1 MSTNPGNSPEALEI
15 LASRDLGNV
24 PLPALPGT
32 FGICHGAGWAAG
44 VIRHATESWAG
55 HAVMYVGDGKVVQAE
70 YPKVQLADAPRS
82 NVIWANGQLLSPD
95 ARAAITAKA
104 HSLIGDAYDLWAYPI
119 LIAGIFYAGITKDAA
134 PLFLSD
140 KFLDCSAVVTAC
152 DAAAGIDLFPGTS
165 VHFVTPAMLFD
176 LAAQSGW
183 LTMPAQ
189 ETGDVGLF

>member
-1 MSTNPGNSPEALEI
+1 MSSESEI
-15 LASRDLGNV
+15 LASRDLSNV
-24 PLPALPGT
+24 PLPAQAGT
-32 FGICHGAGWAAG
+32 FGICHGAGWASG

-55 HAVMYVGDGKVVQAE
+55 HAVMYVGGGKVVQAE

-82 NVIWANGQLLSPD
+82 NVIWANGQLLAPS
-95 ARAAITAKA
+95 ARTAIVAKA
-104 HSLIGDAYDLWAYPI
+104 HSLVGDGYDIWAYPV
-119 LIAGIFYAGITKDAA
+119 LAASVFYAAVTKDAA

-176 LAAQSGW
+176 LAAQRGW
-183 LTMPAQ
+183 LTPPTSEAQ
-189 ETGDVGLF
+189 DPGLF